1 MEEES
6 KGFGAFFSKNFDII
20 SKLFVYHIAMCVFGL
35 VVSIAV
41 EMVAIQFSGDND
53 ITTLSVFT
61 YIAAA
66 FGALVYL
73 GLIYVCMWEKGAS
86 DRIKIV
92 GGRMKENNFKGLLF
106 WLIANSIN
114 IFIILNVFILSFIP
128 SAGNVH
134 GVLSIVTM
142 FYNAMYLPELVAM
155 SNITWLYFVVLI
167 PGAVMAMVSYI
178 LGIKGFKCIFPE
190 PKSERNRKLK

>member
-1 MEEES
+1 MEEEN

-41 EMVAIQFSGDND
+41 EMIAMQFGGDSD
-53 ITTLSVFT
+53 VTSLSVFT
-61 YIAAA
+61 YIAAG

-92 GGRMKENNFKGLLF
+92 GGRMKENKLKGLLF

-114 IFIILNVFILSFIP
+114 IFIIVNVAILHFIP
-128 SAGNVH
+128 PAGNVH
-134 GVLSIVTM
+134 GILSIVTM
-142 FYNAMYLPELVAM
+142 FYNAMYLPELVAL
-155 SNITWLYFVVLI
+155 SNSH
-167 PGAVMAMVSYI
+167 GYI
-178 LGIKGFKCIFPE
+178 SLF
-190 PKSERNRKLK
+190 